1 MTYSGGQRSSKQ
13 APAAANIGN
22 FFKNLGRQARAAID
36 PQAAY
41 QEDWLN
47 APVRPRSPSQMGPT
61 RDIYEQPGVGYF
73 DRGSGRFLGKGATS
87 TPTVSGTTP
96 IVSGLDQRG
105 QVDRAQSDLYKQY
118 ALNPQGQF
126 DRYFGGSTEMDPY
139 FGAAS
144 RGAGAP
150 KDLAAMEALAGQENA
165 PVGTPLATYYRAQS
179 AAGRGNMDEIVSAMG
194 YKGPLAE
201 WAKANPMLAQREFN
215 KRFPAGEPTI
225 GPTPG
230 ALQADESLKGVT
242 KFFPGA
248 EPGGFA
254 PGVANPVPPTQE
266 KGEYGMT
273 QGEKVDYFRG
283 APNLRE
289 FQAAKTTGSGMPAF
303 DTTATYS
310 VGDRANAFLQGLN
323 SLKK

>member
-1 MTYSGGQRSSKQ
+1 MAVTGSTRFKPGAMPNPFTSIGAAFQNAASGVGNFFTKGVPYGQPLSR
-13 APAAANIGN
+13 PAAAAP
-22 FFKNLGRQARAAID
+22 LPARSGF
-36 PQAAY
+36 
-41 QEDWLN
+41 
-47 APVRPRSPSQMGPT
+47 VGPT

-73 DRGSGRFLGKGATS
+73 DRSSGRFLGGPPGRNPNLGGS
-87 TPTVSGTTP
+87 TP

-105 QVDRAQSDLYKQY
+105 QVDRTQSDLYKQY

-150 KDLAAMEALAGQENA
+150 KNLAAMEALAGQEKA

-179 AAGRGNMDEIVSAMG
+179 AAGRGNMDELVEAMG
-194 YKGPLAE
+194 YKGSLAE

-215 KRFPAGEPTI
+215 KRFPAGAPTI
-225 GPTPG
+225 GPTPL

-248 EPGGFA
+248 EPEGFA
-254 PGVANPVPPTQE
+254 PGVANPVPPTQKE
-266 KGEYGMT
+266 GEYGMT
-273 QGEKVDYFRG
+273 QGEKVDFFRG
-283 APNLRE
+283 ADNLRA
-289 FQAAKTTGSGMPAF
+289 FQAAKTSGSGMPKLP
-303 DTTATYS
+303 TTGQK
-310 VGDRANAFLQGLN
+310 VDAFLLN
-323 SLKK
+323 LF